1 MLPVAAP
8 REETLDQ
15 PVTSAC
21 PYDDG
26 LFLDAEPLM
35 EAIGERQGAGRM
47 IREIADVPL
56 VRDDG
61 NVASRNGPFDGDR
74 GQHADL
80 PSTDHD
86 HAR

>member
-21 PYDDG
+21 PCDDG

-35 EAIGERQGAGRM
+35 KAIGERQAAERM
-47 IREIADVPL
+47 IREIADAAW

-61 NVASRNGPFDGDR
+61 DVASRHGAFDGDC